1 MASRRNPPV
10 TAKGLLRDISFQ
22 MERLL
27 EFLEAD
33 LTPAFM
39 RPDFTKDGLGVDDL
53 ISAGASS
60 SSWIYR
66 LQTILEWSSLASEE
80 ELWLQTQEMELAP
93 PGSHIQG
100 VWPMPSFLRHLGRS
114 KVHKARSDLQQ
125 GRKLRRLEAEFGTG
139 IALVLVPVMPTFRRL
154 SLAEEAKFI
163 QHLVSDYPSIICEA
177 QRLPNLKTK
186 YQRLVGQIGL
196 GCV

>member
-1 MASRRNPPV
+1 MPSRRNPPV

-22 MERLL
+22 MERSL
-27 EFLEAD
+27 EFLETD
-33 LTPAFM
+33 LTPAFIG
-39 RPDFTKDGLGVDDL
+39 PDFTKDGLGVDDL

-60 SSWIYR
+60 TAWMLR
-66 LQTILEWSSLASEE
+66 LRTILEWSSLASEE
-80 ELWLQTQEMELAP
+80 EHWLYAHNMESAP
-93 PGSHIQG
+93 TVSHRG
-100 VWPMPSFLRHLGRS
+100 VWLMPYYLRHLGRS

-125 GRKLRRLEAEFGTG
+125 GRKLRRLEAKFGTG

-186 YQRLVGQIGL
+186 YQRLVCKLGL
-196 GCV
+196 AYV